1 MQVIPLPSGNVEIAY
16 AVTDQVVVIGS
27 GPGFV
32 KHVLDTTASTSLA
45 SSDDYKKLVDR
56 VGPSTGSVFVDI
68 QAIREISEK
77 WAASAASPDYDKY
90 KTDVK
95 PFLDPFD
102 ALMLSGSVSGD
113 LTKSTII
120 ITVH

>member
-1 MQVIPLPSGNVEIAY
+1 
-16 AVTDQVVVIGS
+16 
-27 GPGFV
+27 
-32 KHVLDTTASTSLA
+32 
-45 SSDDYKKLVDR
+45 
-56 VGPSTGSVFVDI
+56 VDI
-68 QAIREISEK
+68 QAIREISER